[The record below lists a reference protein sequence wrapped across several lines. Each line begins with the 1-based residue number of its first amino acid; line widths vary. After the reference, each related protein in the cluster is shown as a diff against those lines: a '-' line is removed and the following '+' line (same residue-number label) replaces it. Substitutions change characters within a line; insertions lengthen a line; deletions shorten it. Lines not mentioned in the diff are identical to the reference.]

1 MTLLKLISEMYIKWE
16 SSSKEDKIHLEEED
30 LFTKVYIER
39 EKTGSIIGKHG
50 NNIQRVQKIANTHLD
65 PYSDSMSVI
74 KVESKDNESLQDA
87 VNILQGRIG

>member
-1 MTLLKLISEMYIKWE
+1 MYIKWE
-16 SSSKEDKIHLEEED
+16 SSSKEDKISHEKED

-39 EKTGSIIGKHG
+39 EKTGCIIGKHG
-50 NNIQRVQKIANTHLD
+50 KNIQRVQKIANTHLD

-87 VNILQGRIG
+87 VNILQGR